1 MLFRTLGRL
10 VLAAWFL
17 SIAADASAQ
26 SSLQVPVQF
35 DFLNPSARSLALGGA
50 FVGLADDATAALVNP
65 AGLVGLTR
73 KEVSIEGRFRRMT
86 QPFLVGGR
94 LSGTITGKGQDT
106 IPGPDFDP
114 ISDSGIGLSF
124 LSVVIPRGRFR
135 FAGFRHELIRLEQD
149 FASRGVF
156 QNHGFDTRDTALSAL
171 RTLKVDTY
179 GASAAIEFSR
189 SCSALTTSTAAQVT
203 QGTSPRRCPIVSLG
217 AGILVQ
223 DFSLGFEFDRF
234 VHENQDLYGAPD
246 PTQKVFHFSQDGDD
260 VSVGAVVGV
269 VVPVS
274 GAKIGASYKR
284 SPKSEFSSFSGG
296 LVGSQQTTTSTFKVP
311 DSFAVGVSM
320 AFGSAF
326 LITTEYTRVL
336 HSQLFSDYVS
346 VLASRGETR
355 DRLDSFTIDD
365 ANEFHL
371 GAEYLA
377 PVKGRPAIRLGI
389 WFDPDHSVHY
399 APTPANDLLD
409 ERVGIALSSGRD
421 LWHYTGGTMLAVHPR
436 MDISAGIDWSTQA
449 TRVSASAIIHF

>member
-1 MLFRTLGRL
+1 M
-10 VLAAWFL
+10 
-17 SIAADASAQ
+17 
-26 SSLQVPVQF
+26 
-35 DFLNPSARSLALGGA
+35 
-50 FVGLADDATAALVNP
+50 GLADDATAALVNP

-94 LSGTITGKGQDT
+94 LSGSVTGKGQDT
-106 IPGPDFDP
+106 ITGPDFDP

-156 QNHGFDTRDTALSAL
+156 QNHGFETRDTAFSAL
-171 RTLKVDTY
+171 RTLSVDTY
-179 GASAAIEFSR
+179 GASAAVEF
-189 SCSALTTSTAAQVT
+189 
-203 QGTSPRRCPIVSLG
+203 PRASLG

-246 PTQKVFHFSQDGDD
+246 PTQNVFHFSQDGDD
-260 VSVGAVVGV
+260 ISVGAVFGV

-274 GAKIGASYKR
+274 AAKIGASYKR
-284 SPKSEFSSFSGG
+284 SPRSEFSSFSGG
-296 LVGSQQTTTSTFKVP
+296 LVGSQQRTTSTFKVP
-311 DSFAVGVSM
+311 DTFAVGVSM

-355 DRLDSFTIDD
+355 DRLDNFTIDD

-371 GAEYLA
+371 GAEYLV

-409 ERVGIALSSGRD
+409 ERIGIALSSGRD
-421 LWHYTGGTMLAVHPR
+421 LWHYTGGTMVAVHPR
-436 MDISAGIDWSTQA
+436 MDLSAGIDWSEQS